1 MEEYIEKLIS
11 QIRCKKARPYVADE
25 IRGHMEDQ
33 IADNEKLGM
42 SREEAEKNAVLD
54 MGDPVAVGVSMDRI
68 HKPQISVKLLV
79 IIGIFSLLGLAIQY
93 SIFSKIDTASQ
104 EFGSYRASVIGYTG
118 AVIAG
123 LVLMF
128 AIYFVDYTVIAK
140 YSKII
145 GLCIM
150 IAGLKIWADFTGG
163 IVNGQYRTISIGSI
177 HLSVIALMMLYVP
190 IYGAILYKYRGGRWA
205 AFFKAVAWMLVPVWI
220 TFRQPSIVAA
230 GIMMVSMLVLLT
242 VAVHRGF
249 FEIPVKRTI
258 AGLWTAFLLLPVVML
273 GIMYFFHM
281 MASYQ
286 EERLRAFFSAS
297 GDSFYLTAVMRQMCQ
312 DIPWFGNSGKDVIGQ
327 LPNFNSDYIFAYIL
341 NSYGS
346 ICAILV
352 IADLALLVMMIFHL
366 SLKQKNELGMMMG
379 FGCGMIFL
387 LNIVIN
393 ILCSVGAFPPA
404 ASFLPFFSLGTGNIL
419 LCYALAGIVMSVYR
433 YKDIYP
439 SDVSEKVRM
448 KKSVD

>member
-11 QIRCKKARPYVADE
+11 QIRCKKARSYVADE

-33 IADNEKLGM
+33 IADNEELGM

-150 IAGLKIWADFTGG
+150 IAGLKIWTDFTGG

-230 GIMMVSMLVLLT
+230 AIM
-242 VAVHRGF
+242 
-249 FEIPVKRTI
+249 
-258 AGLWTAFLLLPVVML
+258 
-273 GIMYFFHM
+273 
-281 MASYQ
+281 
-286 EERLRAFFSAS
+286 
-297 GDSFYLTAVMRQMCQ
+297 
-312 DIPWFGNSGKDVIGQ
+312 
-327 LPNFNSDYIFAYIL
+327 
-341 NSYGS
+341 
-346 ICAILV
+346 
-352 IADLALLVMMIFHL
+352 
-366 SLKQKNELGMMMG
+366 
-379 FGCGMIFL
+379 
-387 LNIVIN
+387 
-393 ILCSVGAFPPA
+393 
-404 ASFLPFFSLGTGNIL
+404 
-419 LCYALAGIVMSVYR
+419 
-433 YKDIYP
+433 
-439 SDVSEKVRM
+439 
-448 KKSVD
+448 

>member
-1 MEEYIEKLIS
+1 
-11 QIRCKKARPYVADE
+11 
-25 IRGHMEDQ
+25 
-33 IADNEKLGM
+33 
-42 SREEAEKNAVLD
+42 
-54 MGDPVAVGVSMDRI
+54 
-68 HKPQISVKLLV
+68 
-79 IIGIFSLLGLAIQY
+79 
-93 SIFSKIDTASQ
+93 
-104 EFGSYRASVIGYTG
+104 
-118 AVIAG
+118 
-123 LVLMF
+123 MF

-150 IAGLKIWADFTGG
+150 IAGLKIWANFTGG
-163 IVNGQYRTISIGSI
+163 FVNGQYRTISIGSI
-177 HLSVIALMMLYVP
+177 HLSVIALMMFYVP

-230 GIMMVSMLVLLT
+230 GIIMVSMLVLLT
-242 VAVHRGF
+242 VAVYRGF

-352 IADLALLVMMIFHL
+352 IAGLALLVTMIFHL

-404 ASFLPFFSLGTGNIL
+404 ASFLPFFSLGTSNIL

-439 SDVSEKVRM
+439 RDVSEEIRM
-448 KKSVD
+448 KKRVD

>member
-33 IADNEKLGM
+33 IADNEELGM

-145 GLCIM
+145 GLGIM

-230 GIMMVSMLVLLT
+230 GIMMISMLVLLT
-242 VAVHRGF
+242 VAVYRGF

-297 GDSFYLTAVMRQMCQ
+297 GDGFYLTAVMRQMCQ
-312 DIPWFGNSGKDVIGQ
+312 DVPWFGNSGKDVIGQ

-393 ILCSVGAFPPA
+393 ILCSVGALPPA